1 MGGSMH
7 PHHPPTPNTLRRPSE
22 RRFVFHRARREG
34 QCMMA
39 LRPYPGRE
47 EEEGG
52 FKRGGDKGEAGN
64 GSRARE
70 RIPTRTDGWVGG
82 CGL

>member
-47 EEEGG
+47 EEEEGG
-52 FKRGGDKGEAGN
+52 FRRGGDKGELHCSSEG
-64 GSRARE
+64 
-70 RIPTRTDGWVGG
+70 
-82 CGL
+82 

>member
-47 EEEGG
+47 EEDPVEKVG
-52 FKRGGDKGEAGN
+52 AG
-64 GSRARE
+64 SDP
-70 RIPTRTDGWVGG
+70 RIIF
-82 CGL
+82 